1 MSIPVTL
8 GALVGEWEGR
18 NLLWLSPDDPA
29 RESATSATVSLAA
42 QGRFLTVSYRWAD
55 GGKPQDGV
63 ILLGAG
69 QQGKTLEAAWVDS
82 FHMGDALMPCTVVV
96 ESNGGVSLVGSY
108 AAPPGPDWGWRI
120 EIQPDA
126 ADGSWL
132 RMYNITPDG
141 EEALAVEA
149 SYSRQPLDAP
159 GK

>member
-18 NLLWLSPDDPA
+18 NRLWLSPDEPA
-29 RESATSATVSLAA
+29 RESATTATIALAA

-55 GGKPQDGV
+55 GEKPQDGV

-69 QQGKTLEAAWVDS
+69 QQGKALEAAWADS
-82 FHMGDALMPCTVVV
+82 FHMGDALMPCTVIV
-96 ESNGGVSLVGSY
+96 ESSGEVSLVGSY

-120 EIQPDA
+120 EIHPDA
-126 ADGSWL
+126 ADGFQL
-132 RMYNITPDG
+132 RMYNVTPDG

-149 SYSRQPLDAP
+149 NYRRRL
-159 GK
+159 